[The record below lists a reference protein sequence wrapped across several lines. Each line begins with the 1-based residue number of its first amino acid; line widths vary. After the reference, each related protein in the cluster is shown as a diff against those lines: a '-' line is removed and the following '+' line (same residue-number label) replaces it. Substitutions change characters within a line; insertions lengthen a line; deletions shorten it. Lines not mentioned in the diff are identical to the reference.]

1 MLQKKREQI
10 KLGLVGATGLV
21 GKTFLKVLEE
31 WNWSPLELRLF
42 SSEKSEGQT
51 LKFFEK
57 DLKISSISEGCFK
70 GLDIVFFSAGDEIS
84 LKYAPQAVKD
94 GAYVIDNSAAF
105 RQNSDF
111 PLVVPECNGGLLE
124 KSTTPTIIANPNCST
139 IQMVVVLQALRNLG
153 NIEDIKVATYQS
165 VSGAGLSA
173 LEELREQTR
182 NCLSHN
188 KSEEA
193 LKNKNPTP
201 SAFTKPI
208 RFNLIP
214 QIGGFDPLGFT
225 SEENKM
231 IHETRKIMQMPH
243 LKVSAFAVRVP
254 VMVGHSEVVWVR
266 FDRTLTLEQVRGA
279 LENAPG
285 VRLPDSGVNG
295 YFTPIE
301 VAGRDEV
308 FVGRVHQDFVDPQT
322 WIFWI
327 VADNLR
333 KGAATNGL
341 QIAQA
346 LLRASN

>member
-1 MLQKKREQI
+1 
-10 KLGLVGATGLV
+10 
-21 GKTFLKVLEE
+21 
-31 WNWSPLELRLF
+31 
-42 SSEKSEGQT
+42 
-51 LKFFEK
+51 
-57 DLKISSISEGCFK
+57 
-70 GLDIVFFSAGDEIS
+70 
-84 LKYAPQAVKD
+84 
-94 GAYVIDNSAAF
+94 
-105 RQNSDF
+105 
-111 PLVVPECNGGLLE
+111 
-124 KSTTPTIIANPNCST
+124 
-139 IQMVVVLQALRNLG
+139 
-153 NIEDIKVATYQS
+153 
-165 VSGAGLSA
+165 
-173 LEELREQTR
+173 
-182 NCLSHN
+182 
-188 KSEEA
+188 
-193 LKNKNPTP
+193 
-201 SAFTKPI
+201 
-208 RFNLIP
+208 
-214 QIGGFDPLGFT
+214 
-225 SEENKM
+225 M